1 MPTFKKNTGFSLKS
15 SPTKY
20 TYNSSYFGQPRGYT
34 SNPGQYQIIPET
46 QKPSGYGTAVD
57 ERMQRARD
65 KMNTWRSK
73 ASRYVGQQKYL
84 GSRSQWSK
92 FRKASA
98 EKAPGEIYEEGYAEY
113 QKKLNAYKAKP
124 VLGMFGRNITGADML
139 KLQEKSNKPATF
151 VTYFGLNKRFNN
163 RNLQALHDIYKGTH
177 KKVKMKGASTL
188 GDISGRPM
196 PPPSMLTFKRKNRF
210 KKK

>member
-20 TYNSSYFGQPRGYT
+20 TYNSGYFGQPRGYT
-34 SNPGQYQIIPET
+34 NNPGRYQIIPET
-46 QKPSGYGTAVD
+46 QKSTGYGTIVD

-73 ASRYVGQQKYL
+73 ASRYVGVKKYHM
-84 GSRSQWSK
+84 SRSQYSQ
-92 FRKASA
+92 FRDAYA

-113 QKKLNAYKAKP
+113 QKELDKYKARP
-124 VLGMFGRNITGADML
+124 VGGMFGRRTGADLLKSGYMEKSRIPFGSD
-139 KLQEKSNKPATF
+139 KLQRLRD
-151 VTYFGLNKRFNN
+151 V
-163 RNLQALHDIYKGTH
+163 YKGTH
-177 KKVKMKGASTL
+177 EQVKMKGASTL
-188 GDISGRPM
+188 GDVSGRPM

>member
-1 MPTFKKNTGFSLKS
+1 MPKFKKNTGFSLKS

-20 TYNSSYFGQPRGYT
+20 TYTSGYFGQPLSYT
-34 SNPGQYQIIPET
+34 SDPSRYQVLPENTKQVGWGQKWQENL
-46 QKPSGYGTAVD
+46 
-57 ERMQRARD
+57 QRARD

-73 ASRYVGQQKYL
+73 ASRYVGVKKYNV
-84 GSRSQWSK
+84 SKRSQWAQY
-92 FRKASA
+92 RDAYA

-113 QKKLNAYKAKP
+113 QRELDKYKAKP
-124 VLGMFGRNITGADML
+124 VGGMFGGKMTGADML
-139 KLQEKSNKPATF
+139 ELQEKHNRSAAF
-151 VTYFGLNKRFNN
+151 VGGAPGFGN
-163 RNLQALHDIYKGTH
+163 RNLQALHDVYKGTH
-177 KKVKMKGASTL
+177 EKVEMKGASTL